1 MPNKDSVYLKAY
13 HMISC
18 NYIDFI
24 EGEVNRSA
32 SCPKKNEH
40 LVFLSF
46 FRSSSV
52 KLFVKIILYLKN
64 NKVNSLFFSYL

>member
-1 MPNKDSVYLKAY
+1 MRDKDTLYLKAY

-24 EGEVNRSA
+24 EGKINRSA
-32 SCPKKNEH
+32 SYLNKNEH

-52 KLFVKIILYLKN
+52 KSFGKIILYLKN